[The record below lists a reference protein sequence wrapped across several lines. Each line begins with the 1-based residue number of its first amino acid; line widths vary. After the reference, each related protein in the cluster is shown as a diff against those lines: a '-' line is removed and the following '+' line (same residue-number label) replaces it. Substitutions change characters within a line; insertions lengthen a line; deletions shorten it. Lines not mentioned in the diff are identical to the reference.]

1 MVKIELTNVNS
12 TCITRPEG
20 SKSKKLIFCLL
31 STFLLF
37 CLIISPAAA
46 AVEWKISPSDPAVG
60 DTLKIK
66 GTASS
71 RESIRAEVS
80 FEQEIPVSEGRY
92 QYLLENVKIPK
103 GNDNLFTVRV
113 DGVKNL
119 HVGVKK
125 LSWINMRS
133 KASDGVATI
142 SKGHVP
148 SLTYKKILFD
158 GDAEKQISSVNL
170 KVTVSQTLK
179 ADSKG
184 KFEFIYDTSSM
195 PAGNYTIKIGNS
207 ERTIELIP
215 KKGKS
220 VAGLSAS
227 PNQYTLLKEQFTGRN
242 AGSPISW
249 KKFFGN

>member
-1 MVKIELTNVNS
+1 MKISLTNVNS
-12 TCITRPEG
+12 TCITQSNG
-20 SKSKKLIFCLL
+20 LKSKKLVFCLL

-37 CLIISPAAA
+37 CSLISPAVA
-46 AVEWKISPSDPAVG
+46 AVEWNISPSNPAVG
-60 DTLKIK
+60 DILKIK
-66 GTASS
+66 GTASPK
-71 RESIRAEVS
+71 ESIMAEVS

-92 QYLLENVKIPK
+92 QYLLENVKVPA
-103 GNDNLFTVRV
+103 GNDNYFTVKA

-125 LSWINMRS
+125 FAWINLQS

-148 SLTYKKILFD
+148 SLTYKKILID
-158 GDAEKQISSVNL
+158 GDAERKHSSVNL

-184 KFEFIYDTSSM
+184 KFEFSYDTSSM

-207 ERTIELIP
+207 QRTIELLS
-215 KKGKS
+215 KK
-220 VAGLSAS
+220 
-227 PNQYTLLKEQFTGRN
+227 
-242 AGSPISW
+242 
-249 KKFFGN
+249 